1 VRLPPNFKD
10 LIDQQESLEAKRCKV
25 LLQLESSNVSAEI
38 QASWLLLLQMILA
51 SQATIA
57 KDLLAECAVLTCE
70 NVEWPVEVDIRA

>member
-1 VRLPPNFKD
+1 VKLPPNFKD

-57 KDLLAECAVLTCE
+57 RDLLAECASLTCE
-70 NVEWPVEVDIRA
+70 NVEWPMEIRA